1 MIAYE
6 KWGHGGPE
14 KEEREKVEGVTKA
27 RRRRGRE
34 SRKRE
39 GTVEVLGEEGH

>member
-1 MIAYE
+1 M
-6 KWGHGGPE
+6 
-14 KEEREKVEGVTKA
+14 KA